1 MDLTSLTHL
10 AKAAAWVAA
19 PPIPTP
25 TPIAPPGLENL
36 GNTFIGW
43 LKWILVISGVAGLMI
58 CGLMMTIGRRNRS
71 AMAADGAVGIPWV
84 LGGLTVGAVAALI
97 VGLFVGVGV

>member
-10 AKAAAWVAA
+10 AKAAAWLAA
-19 PPIPTP
+19 PIPTP

-43 LKWILVISGVAGLMI
+43 LKWILVISGVAALMI

-84 LGGLTVGAVAALI
+84 LGGLTVGVVAAAVVAI
-97 VGLFVGVGV
+97 FVGL

>member
-1 MDLTSLTHL
+1 VDLTPIAHL
-10 AKAAAWVAA
+10 ADDAVWLAA
-19 PPIPTP
+19 PQVPAP

-36 GNTFIGW
+36 GTTLIGW
-43 LKWILVISGVAGLMI
+43 LKWILMISGVAGLLI

-84 LGGLTVGAVAALI
+84 LGGLTVGAVAALVVGI
-97 VGLFVGVGV
+97 FVGL

>member
-1 MDLTSLTHL
+1 LTHL
-10 AKAAAWVAA
+10 AEAAAWLADPLV
-19 PPIPTP
+19 PTP
-25 TPIAPPGLENL
+25 APIAPPGLENL

-84 LGGLTVGAVAALI
+84 LAGLTVGVVAAAVVAI
-97 VGLFVGVGV
+97 FVGL